1 MKTLSI
7 FLLSLLPFINSY
19 PFNNTECVQCIEEIN
34 YIHAHNTSIKHMAN
48 EFNSFCDYYNISG
61 CHNLTNYGISLI
73 NQNSTIICEEL
84 GYCDTLNMDSFAF
97 DCNPYNV
104 TILRYYDLL
113 LGYRVD
119 VLDNNVLNYTKLW
132 TTKIA
137 EPYTNISLLRLDTH
151 YSRVSGLGGCD
162 VCFFDATSGAPVYP
176 AYDPRAQNSILKV
189 LTENYIYYMNITS
202 GFVYDKLVVHS
213 HRQNNVQMIFDTYQY
228 PQSVLDQ
235 VYNGS
240 LYNINIDVSTTPS
253 QCNYTSQDIPTPTL
267 ANCIYNTIN
276 SISISEMTINLPTV
290 PPRCATALEMYCPH
304 NIGGRENCLNCLVKK
319 QPLLKTCSII
329 EEEHWCDTFK
339 LI

>member
-1 MKTLSI
+1 MKLFSI
-7 FLLSLLPFINSY
+7 FLLTLVPFINSY
-19 PFNNTECVQCIEEIN
+19 PFNNSECVQCIEGIN
-34 YIHAHNTSIKHMAN
+34 YIHANNNSIKHIAN

-119 VLDNNVLNYTKLW
+119 VLDNVLNYTKLW

-137 EPYTNISLLRLDTH
+137 EPYTNISLLSLDTH
-151 YSRVSGLGGCD
+151 YNIINYPSYTGCD
-162 VCFFDATSGAPVYP
+162 VCFYDTSSGAPVYP
-176 AYDPRAQNSILKV
+176 AYDARQQNSILKV
-189 LTENYIYYMNITS
+189 STENYIYYMNITS
-202 GFVYDKLVVHS
+202 GLVYDKLVVHS
-213 HRQNNVQMIFDTYQY
+213 HRKTNVPMIFDTYQY
-228 PQSVLDQ
+228 PSSVLDHS
-235 VYNGS
+235 YNGS
-240 LYNINIDVSTTPS
+240 LYNIDIDVSSTQS
-253 QCNYTSQDIPTPTL
+253 QCNYTSPDNPIPTL
-267 ANCIYNTIN
+267 ANCLYNTIN
-276 SISISEMTINLPTV
+276 SISMSEMAINLPTV

-329 EEEHWCDTFK
+329 EEEHWCNKF
-339 LI
+339 